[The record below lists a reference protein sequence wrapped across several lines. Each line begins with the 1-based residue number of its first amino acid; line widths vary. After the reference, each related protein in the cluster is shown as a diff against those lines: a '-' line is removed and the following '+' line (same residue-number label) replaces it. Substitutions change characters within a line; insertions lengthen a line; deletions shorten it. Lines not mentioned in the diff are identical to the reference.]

1 MLRKNN
7 GTLMLLP
14 ELLLSENLSKNHETQ
29 DDNLFLPSYNIDF
42 STGNNIKRHKPRKTR
57 RISNDDVL
65 TNARSDSQNRIM
77 VVDDE
82 QDVARLFAISLER
95 NGFVVDVFNDPLSAL
110 SNYKASYYDLLLLDI
125 KMPGMN
131 GFELYQKIKDRDNEA
146 RVCFLTAYEESLID
160 LRKSFPGLE
169 EEVDCFLRKP
179 IEMHNL
185 VRLVKSKIGH
195 N

>member
-1 MLRKNN
+1 
-7 GTLMLLP
+7 MLLP

-146 RVCFLTAYEESLID
+146 MVCFITAYEESLID

-185 VRLVKSKIGH
+185 VRLVKSKIGY

>member
-146 RVCFLTAYEESLID
+146 MVCFITAYEESLID

-169 EEVDCFLRKP
+169 EEVECFLRKP

-185 VRLVKSKIGH
+185 VRLVKSKIGY

>member
-65 TNARSDSQNRIM
+65 TNTISDSQNRIM

-146 RVCFLTAYEESLID
+146 MVCFITAYEESLID

-169 EEVDCFLRKP
+169 EEVECFLRKP